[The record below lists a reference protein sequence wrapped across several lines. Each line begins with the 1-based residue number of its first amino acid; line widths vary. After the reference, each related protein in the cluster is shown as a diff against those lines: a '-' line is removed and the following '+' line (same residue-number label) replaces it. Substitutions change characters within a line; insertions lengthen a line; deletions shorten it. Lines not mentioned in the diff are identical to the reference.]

1 MVVGAIPEHGMAA
14 GGERVLEGEMRTWE
28 ASSKEAATM
37 LRICRAKGSSARTEM
52 RGSVMFAGGG

>member
-1 MVVGAIPEHGMAA
+1 VGTVPEQGPAA
-14 GGERVLEGEMRTWE
+14 GGKQALDGEMRTWE

-52 RGSVMFAGGG
+52 CGSVMFAGGG

>member
-1 MVVGAIPEHGMAA
+1 VGAVPEQGTAA
-14 GGERVLEGEMRTWE
+14 GGKGVLDGEMRTWE
-28 ASSKEAATM
+28 ASSEEAATM

>member
-1 MVVGAIPEHGMAA
+1 MGAVPEQGPAA
-14 GGERVLEGEMRTWE
+14 GGKQALDGEMQTWE

-52 RGSVMFAGGG
+52 RGSAMFAGGG

>member
-1 MVVGAIPEHGMAA
+1 MGAVPEQGTVA
-14 GGERVLEGEMRTWE
+14 GGKGALDGEMRTSE

-37 LRICRAKGSSARTEM
+37 LRMCRAKGSSARTEM

>member
-1 MVVGAIPEHGMAA
+1 MGAVLEQGTVA
-14 GGERVLEGEMRTWE
+14 GGKGALDGEMRTSE

-37 LRICRAKGSSARTEM
+37 LRMCRAKGSSARTEI

>member
-1 MVVGAIPEHGMAA
+1 MGAVPEHGTAA
-14 GGERVLEGEMRTWE
+14 GGERALEGEMRTWE

-52 RGSVMFAGGG
+52 CGSVMFVGAG

>member
-1 MVVGAIPEHGMAA
+1 MGAVPEQGTAA
-14 GGERVLEGEMRTWE
+14 GGEGALEGEMRTWE

-52 RGSVMFAGGG
+52 YGSVMFAGEG